1 MGGKSKDL
9 DLSPHPSRTFSVLSP
24 MGRLILPL
32 TVVALLVS
40 LSVSCQKEVLPGWEE
55 YDEDNITR
63 SPNDTTAG
71 DSATLHI
78 RFVVDTTTIKP
89 DTVSF
94 NF

>member
-1 MGGKSKDL
+1 M
-9 DLSPHPSRTFSVLSP
+9 
-24 MGRLILPL
+24 
-32 TVVALLVS
+32 
-40 LSVSCQKEVLPGWEE
+40 SCQKEVLPGWEE

-78 RFVVDTTTIKP
+78 RFVVDTTTVKP